1 MNSPWD
7 IAYELVGHIYT
18 KEEIDEMTLAEI
30 NEIIFDQHEQKR
42 TRNV

>member
-7 IAYELVGHIYT
+7 IAYKLVGHIYT

-30 NEIIFDQHEQKR
+30 NEIIFDQHEQK
-42 TRNV
+42 